1 MSDLFENQI
10 QGINE
15 PEFSVSEISNAIKR
29 LIEEE
34 FSYVR
39 IRGEIG
45 RVSLPRSG
53 HVYLDLK
60 DEKSVIAGVIW
71 KGVADKLMTKPEEGM
86 EVIARG
92 RVTTF
97 GGQSKY
103 QIIIDDLR
111 PAGVGA
117 LMAMLEKRKKQF
129 QAEGIFNQEHK
140 KPLPFLPEIIGV
152 ITSPS
157 GAVIKDILHRLSDR
171 FPRKVTLWPVAVQG
185 ENCAREVSRAIDGF
199 NSLTVQNPL
208 IAPDLIIVARGGG
221 SIEDL
226 WGFNEELVVRSAFK
240 STIPLISAIGHE
252 TDTTLLDYVADVRA
266 PTPSAAAEM
275 AVPVRHELL
284 ALIDANEARLS
295 RALSQVLLNRSQR
308 LLDISRSLPRVFGL
322 LEGPTQRLD
331 SISTRLPIS
340 LTSSVKLKKS
350 RLFELSTG
358 IKPTSL
364 IMRLENSQSKFELQA
379 KQLKTLLGYCIDLRK
394 QTLGSLFSRIENLSL
409 KREILHEQKNL
420 KDLSLR
426 IRKAYEMSLTNLET
440 KLQAIDR
447 LRETLGYRETL
458 NRGYAV
464 IRSGDNV
471 ITEKAKALYET
482 NLSIEFW
489 DGELPIKNL
498 ND

>member
-10 QGINE
+10 AGINE

-29 LIEEE
+29 LVEDE

-71 KGVADKLMTKPEEGM
+71 KGVADKLITRPEEGM
-86 EVIARG
+86 EVVARG

-129 QAEGIFNQEHK
+129 QAEGIFEPEHK
-140 KPLPFLPEIIGV
+140 IQLPYLPEIIGV
-152 ITSPS
+152 VTSPS
-157 GAVIKDILHRLSDR
+157 GAVIKDILHRLNDR
-171 FPRKVTLWPVAVQG
+171 FPRKVVLWPVAVQG
-185 ENCAREVSRAIDGF
+185 ENCAKEVSRAIDGL
-199 NSLTVQNPL
+199 NSLAKQNPL

-240 STIPLISAIGHE
+240 STIPLISA
-252 TDTTLLDYVADVRA
+252 DVRA

-284 ALIDANEARLS
+284 ALLDNNEARLT
-295 RALSQVLLNRSQR
+295 RALSQILSNRSQR
-308 LLDISRSLPRVFGL
+308 LLDFSRSLPRVFGL

-331 SISTRLPIS
+331 SISTRLPTS
-340 LTSSVKLKKS
+340 LSSSVRLKKS
-350 RLFELSTG
+350 RLVEISTG
-358 IKPTSL
+358 IKPASL
-364 IMRLENSQSKFELQA
+364 FMRLENSRSKFDLQSRQLTNLFA
-379 KQLKTLLGYCIDLRK
+379 HFIVLKKQILS
-394 QTLGSLFSRIENLSL
+394 SLFLRIESLSL
-409 KREILHEQKNL
+409 KRDIQQEQKNQL
-420 KDLSLR
+420 
-426 IRKAYEMSLTNLET
+426 
-440 KLQAIDR
+440 ID
-447 LRETLGYRETL
+447 
-458 NRGYAV
+458 
-464 IRSGDNV
+464 
-471 ITEKAKALYET
+471 
-482 NLSIEFW
+482 
-489 DGELPIKNL
+489 
-498 ND
+498 

>member
-10 QGINE
+10 AGINE

-29 LIEEE
+29 LVEDE

-71 KGVADKLMTKPEEGM
+71 KGVADKLITRPEEGM
-86 EVIARG
+86 EVVARG

-129 QAEGIFNQEHK
+129 QAEGIFEPEHK
-140 KPLPFLPEIIGV
+140 TQLPYLPEIIGV
-152 ITSPS
+152 VTSPS
-157 GAVIKDILHRLSDR
+157 GAVIKDILHRLNDR
-171 FPRKVTLWPVAVQG
+171 FPRKVVLWPVAVQG
-185 ENCAREVSRAIDGF
+185 ENCAKEVSRAIDGL
-199 NSLTVQNPL
+199 NSLAKQNPL

-240 STIPLISAIGHE
+240 SIIPLISAIGHE

-284 ALIDANEARLS
+284 ALLDNNEARLT
-295 RALSQVLLNRSQR
+295 RALSQILSNRSQR
-308 LLDISRSLPRVFGL
+308 LLDFSRSLPRVFGL

-331 SISTRLPIS
+331 SISTRLPRS
-340 LTSSVKLKKS
+340 LSSSVRLKKS
-350 RLFELSTG
+350 RLVEISTG
-358 IKPTSL
+358 IKPASL
-364 IMRLENSQSKFELQA
+364 FMRLENSRSKFDLQSR
-379 KQLKTLLGYCIDLRK
+379 QLTNLFAHFIVLKK
-394 QTLGSLFSRIENLSL
+394 QTLSSFFLRIESLSL
-409 KREILHEQKNL
+409 KRDIQQEQKNL
-420 KDLSLR
+420 KDLSFRLK
-426 IRKAYEMSLTNLET
+426 KAYDIIAKDLGT
-440 KLQAIDR
+440 KLQSIDR
-447 LRETLGYRETL
+447 LRETLGYRQTL
-458 NRGYAV
+458 DRGYAI
-464 IRSGDNV
+464 IRSSDSV
-471 ITEKAKALYET
+471 ITDKSKTLHLT
-482 NLSIEFW
+482 DLIIEFR
-489 DGELPIKNL
+489 DGELPVEKVKG
-498 ND
+498 

>member
-185 ENCAREVSRAIDGF
+185 DNCAREVSRAIDGF

-340 LTSSVKLKKS
+340 LTSGVKLKKS

-358 IKPTSL
+358 VKPTSL

-379 KQLKTLLGYCIDLRK
+379 KQLKTLLGYCIDLRN

-420 KDLSLR
+420 KDLSIR

>member
-10 QGINE
+10 AGINE

-29 LIEEE
+29 LVEDE

-45 RVSLPRSG
+45 RVSSPRSG

-71 KGVADKLMTKPEEGM
+71 KGVADKLITRPEEGM
-86 EVIARG
+86 EVVARG

-129 QAEGIFNQEHK
+129 QAEGIFEPEHK
-140 KPLPFLPEIIGV
+140 IQLPYLPEIIGV
-152 ITSPS
+152 VTSPS
-157 GAVIKDILHRLSDR
+157 GAVIKDILHRLNDR
-171 FPRKVTLWPVAVQG
+171 FPRKVVLWPVAVQG
-185 ENCAREVSRAIDGF
+185 ENCAKEVSRAIDGL
-199 NSLTVQNPL
+199 NSLAKQNPL

-240 STIPLISAIGHE
+240 SIIPLISAIGHE

-284 ALIDANEARLS
+284 ALLDNNEARLT
-295 RALSQVLLNRSQR
+295 RALSQILSNRSQR
-308 LLDISRSLPRVFGL
+308 LLDFSRSLPRVFGL

-331 SISTRLPIS
+331 SISTRLPTS
-340 LTSSVKLKKS
+340 LSSSVRLKKS
-350 RLFELSTG
+350 RLVEISTG
-358 IKPTSL
+358 IKPASL
-364 IMRLENSQSKFELQA
+364 FMRLENSRSKFDSQSR
-379 KQLKTLLGYCIDLRK
+379 QLTNLFAHFIVLKK
-394 QTLGSLFSRIENLSL
+394 QTLSSFFLRIESLSL
-409 KREILHEQKNL
+409 KRDIQQEQKNL
-420 KDLSLR
+420 KDLSFRLK
-426 IRKAYEMSLTNLET
+426 KAYDIIAKDLGT
-440 KLQAIDR
+440 KLQSIDR
-447 LRETLGYRETL
+447 LRETLGYRQTL
-458 NRGYAV
+458 DRGYAV
-464 IRSGDNV
+464 IRSSDGV
-471 ITEKAKALYET
+471 ITDKSKTWDLT
-482 NLSIEFW
+482 DLVIEFR
-489 DGELPIKNL
+489 DGELPVKKVKG
-498 ND
+498 

>member
-1 MSDLFENQI
+1 MSDLFESQI
-10 QGINE
+10 PGINE

-379 KQLKTLLGYCIDLRK
+379 KQLKTLLGYYIDLRK

-426 IRKAYEMSLTNLET
+426 VRKAYETSLTNLET